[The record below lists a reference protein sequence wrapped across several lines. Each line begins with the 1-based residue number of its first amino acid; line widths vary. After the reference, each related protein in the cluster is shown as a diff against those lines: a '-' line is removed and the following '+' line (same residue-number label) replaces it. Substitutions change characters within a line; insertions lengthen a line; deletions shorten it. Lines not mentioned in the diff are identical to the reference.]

1 MRTNISWAFAGN
13 SAYAGCQ
20 WMVFVLL
27 VRSLHLGEA
36 GQFAYW
42 IAVTGPVF
50 ILANVRLRNL
60 VATDAGSSR
69 DFSDYLKA
77 RLLTTAAAVAVALLI
92 GARLSADHRAF
103 AIAALIASARACDAI
118 SDICHGLF
126 QRELDM
132 RTAAIGLMI
141 NGILSV
147 ALVGVSL
154 RMWPSLPAA
163 AGMYAA
169 GSLLALVG
177 WDLPHMRKTA
187 HACGGSIAMA
197 GGLRA
202 VWDLI
207 RRALPLGFSS
217 AVGSLQINLPR
228 YVVAVYLGP
237 AALAVFS
244 ALTYVPTLGNL
255 IANAVAQAALPVLA
269 RDLQMSRTVY
279 ARRLRILVQSGV
291 ALGAASVAAAALLGR
306 SLVTAIYSAQVA
318 AHIDVLIWLMIAAA
332 LSYSFLFLGTALT
345 ARLRFGTQ
353 LLISTGAL
361 LTVASCVIPL
371 VQRYGLRGGAYAL
384 CAGGVV
390 EGCAYAAVTVHDFRA
405 HARLR
410 AVAPGVLADACA
422 GELA

>member
-1 MRTNISWAFAGN
+1 MRQRTRSSSCRTGGHGSSGPSSIASNWNATRITTRDITGANTRSTTRPPRQPRGDHAMRTNISWAFAGN

-169 GSLLALVG
+169 
-177 WDLPHMRKTA
+177 
-187 HACGGSIAMA
+187 
-197 GGLRA
+197 
-202 VWDLI
+202 
-207 RRALPLGFSS
+207 
-217 AVGSLQINLPR
+217 
-228 YVVAVYLGP
+228 
-237 AALAVFS
+237 
-244 ALTYVPTLGNL
+244 
-255 IANAVAQAALPVLA
+255 
-269 RDLQMSRTVY
+269 
-279 ARRLRILVQSGV
+279 
-291 ALGAASVAAAALLGR
+291 
-306 SLVTAIYSAQVA
+306 
-318 AHIDVLIWLMIAAA
+318 
-332 LSYSFLFLGTALT
+332 
-345 ARLRFGTQ
+345 
-353 LLISTGAL
+353 
-361 LTVASCVIPL
+361 
-371 VQRYGLRGGAYAL
+371 
-384 CAGGVV
+384 
-390 EGCAYAAVTVHDFRA
+390 
-405 HARLR
+405 
-410 AVAPGVLADACA
+410 
-422 GELA
+422 